1 MNSFFRFNILKIK
14 CFTTKLSFYAAL
26 FSCLISTVYA
36 GGGQVQCNAIPN
48 SSEVANSGQPITQ
61 FNGYDRWDSMF
72 ELVNGQGR
80 TERFWLDNNGDGSGK
95 IRHTYASSRCSGF
108 HWEPHKDFGNHAQ
121 EMVLARD
128 DKMRLV
134 LAQIG
139 KDKAFYWKYQTSK
152 GGGWTEWYKLN
163 EPRSFSGGLTV
174 RRDSNNRDSV
184 LVFTARGSDAVYEI
198 GLLSATRN
206 SAKACERSTFSK
218 LSIYRLYGEDDLI
231 ANCVPIYD
239 GDPSN

>member
-1 MNSFFRFNILKIK
+1 LNSFFRFNILKIK

-36 GGGQVQCNAIPN
+36 GGGQVQVHCNAIPDK
-48 SSEVANSGQPITQ
+48 SEVANSGQPITQ

-139 KDKAFYWKYQTSK
+139 KDKAFYWKYQTSP
-152 GGGWTEWYKLN
+152 GGGWTEWYKLDY
-163 EPRSFSGGLTV
+163 PRLFSGLSATV
-174 RRDSNNRDSV
+174 NNNYLVFRARSNNV
-184 LVFTARGSDAVYEI
+184 VYEI
-198 GLLSATRN
+198 GLLSATN
-206 SAKACERSTFSK
+206 NVTKICDTSNLES
-218 LSIYRLYGEDDLI
+218 LYLYRPKGWKDL
-231 ANCVPIYD
+231 D
-239 GDPSN
+239 GYCISNADYRQ

>member
-1 MNSFFRFNILKIK
+1 LNSFFRFNILKIK

-128 DKMRLV
+128 DQGRLV

-152 GGGWTEWYKLN
+152 GGGWTEWYKLDY
-163 EPRSFSGGLTV
+163 PRLFSGLSVTV
-174 RRDSNNRDSV
+174 NNNYLVFRARSNNV
-184 LVFTARGSDAVYEI
+184 VYEI
-198 GLLSATRN
+198 GLLSATKNVTRICDT
-206 SAKACERSTFSK
+206 SSLDSLSLHRPKDWKDLHGAC
-218 LSIYRLYGEDDLI
+218 I
-231 ANCVPIYD
+231 
-239 GDPSN
+239 SNAEFG